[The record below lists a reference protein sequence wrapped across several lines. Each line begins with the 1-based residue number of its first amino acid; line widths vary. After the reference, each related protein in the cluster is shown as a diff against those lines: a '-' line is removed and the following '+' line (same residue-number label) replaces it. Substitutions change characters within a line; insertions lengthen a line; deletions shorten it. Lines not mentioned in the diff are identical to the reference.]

1 MYNVN
6 IEIPCIFQIAQSD
19 LKNIYIVTGERN
31 EIQLLYIKHDD
42 WMILS
47 VFNIHKMNPL
57 MSVVK
62 RWFLNSRDM
71 PSSRLLANCTTEVL
85 SIFTTLNIF

>member
-42 WMILS
+42 
-47 VFNIHKMNPL
+47 
-57 MSVVK
+57 
-62 RWFLNSRDM
+62 
-71 PSSRLLANCTTEVL
+71 
-85 SIFTTLNIF
+85 